1 MREVIKTASSKEE
14 AIALALEELDLTRD
28 RVTVEVTDVTKKG
41 FIFKKEY
48 VTVKVT
54 EKEDDFSVKDLFAQP
69 EKETFKKEKK
79 EKKPENKK
87 PEIKSEE
94 PKKEEQNR
102 QEET

>member
-54 EKEDDFSVKDLFAQP
+54 E
-69 EKETFKKEKK
+69 
-79 EKKPENKK
+79 
-87 PEIKSEE
+87 
-94 PKKEEQNR
+94 
-102 QEET
+102 

>member
-28 RVTVEVTDVTKKG
+28 RVTVEVTDITKKG

-54 EKEDDFSVKDLFAQP
+54 EKED
-69 EKETFKKEKK
+69 
-79 EKKPENKK
+79 
-87 PEIKSEE
+87 SEE
-94 PKKEEQNR
+94 VK
-102 QEET
+102 QEE

>member
-28 RVTVEVTDVTKKG
+28 RVTVEVTDITKKG

-54 EKEDDFSVKDLFAQP
+54 EKEDDFSVKDLFEQP

-79 EKKPENKK
+79 EKKP
-87 PEIKSEE
+87 
-94 PKKEEQNR
+94 
-102 QEET
+102 

>member
-1 MREVIKTASSKEE
+1 M
-14 AIALALEELDLTRD
+14 
-28 RVTVEVTDVTKKG
+28 EVTDITKKG

-94 PKKEEQNR
+94 PKKRNKISRKKQKKNGSR
-102 QEET
+102 KNM